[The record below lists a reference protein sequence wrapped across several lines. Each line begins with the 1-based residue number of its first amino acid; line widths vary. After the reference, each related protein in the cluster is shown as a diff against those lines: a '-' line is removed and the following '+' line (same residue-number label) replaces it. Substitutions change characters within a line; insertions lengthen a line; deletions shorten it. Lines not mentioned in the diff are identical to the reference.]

1 MVFENKEGFLEIDI
15 IDDGTGLASSVKTP
29 SDIFQ
34 KGYTTTNGS
43 GLGLYSSAD
52 FIKKELGG
60 EMSCDD
66 AFNYSSNKKG
76 FKLIIKLPL

>member
-1 MVFENKEGFLEIDI
+1 
-15 IDDGTGLASSVKTP
+15 
-29 SDIFQ
+29 
-34 KGYTTTNGS
+34 
-43 GLGLYSSAD
+43 
-52 FIKKELGG
+52 LGG